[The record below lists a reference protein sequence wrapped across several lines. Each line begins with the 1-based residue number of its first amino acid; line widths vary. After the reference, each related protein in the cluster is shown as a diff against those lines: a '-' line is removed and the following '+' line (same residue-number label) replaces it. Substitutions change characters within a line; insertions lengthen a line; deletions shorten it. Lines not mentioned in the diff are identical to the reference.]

1 MEFSID
7 QIAEII
13 GGKVEGDGS
22 VKVSKLAKIEEATA
36 EGLSF
41 LANPK
46 YERFIYE
53 TKAGGVI
60 VSLDFM
66 PKSPVQSTLLRV
78 EDPYTA
84 FSKLL
89 EFYQSFVSG
98 IDEEREEPSFIHPTA
113 SIGEGTRIGAFAYIA
128 KNAKIGKNC
137 LIHPH
142 AYIGAGAVLGDNCTL
157 WPGARIA
164 HLCELG
170 NNCNIQ
176 HNAVIGS
183 DGFGFAPGEH
193 GYTKVAQ
200 TGNVVLGDNVD
211 VGANTCIDRA
221 TLGSTKIA
229 NGVKLDNLVQIAHN
243 VEIGE
248 HTVMVGQSG
257 VAGSTKIGSFCMFGG
272 QVGISGH
279 LTIGNKVKAAAQTG
293 ISKSLPDDSVV
304 MGSPAMPAGQYNRSY
319 AIFKRLPDLAKQ
331 ISDLAKKMSK
341 E

>member
-7 QIAEII
+7 QIAQII
-13 GGKVEGDGS
+13 GAKVEGDGN
-22 VKVSKLAKIEEATA
+22 VKVRTLAKIEEATP

-53 TKAGGVI
+53 THAGGVI
-60 VSLDFM
+60 VSLSFV
-66 PKSPVQSTLLRV
+66 PKSQIKSTLLRV
-78 EDPYTA
+78 DDPYLA

-98 IDEEREEPSFIHPTA
+98 IDEEKEEPSYIHPTA
-113 SIGEGTRIGAFAYIA
+113 FIGENTRIGAFAYIA
-128 KNAKIGKNC
+128 KNARIGKNC

-142 AYIGAGAVLGDNCTL
+142 TFIGAGAVIGDNCTL
-157 WPGARIA
+157 WPGVRIG
-164 HLCELG
+164 HLCEVG
-170 NNCNIQ
+170 NNCTFQ

-183 DGFGFAPGEH
+183 DGFGFAPSEN
-193 GYTKVAQ
+193 GYSKVAQ

-221 TLGSTKIA
+221 TLGSTKIG

-243 VEIGE
+243 VEIGD
-248 HTVMVGQSG
+248 HTVMAGQSG

-293 ISKSLPDDSVV
+293 ISKSLNDNEVV

-319 AIFKRLPDLAKQ
+319 AVFKRLPDFMRQLNDM
-331 ISDLAKKMSK
+331 IKKTSS